1 MESKSVEA
9 EVLLR
14 QLGGLGIQLSEAVN
28 KLADMDVLA
37 TGNGIAYQTAREEYE
52 DQLAEA
58 FRRSNGSSVD
68 ARKADARLQ
77 CRDARKL
84 AEEASAA
91 WERSKSRLRS
101 QQAVVRTITTRI
113 EVGRSLLSHEKA
125 LMNLGG

>member
-37 TGNGIAYQTAREEYE
+37 TGNGIAYQTAREDYE
-52 DQLAEA
+52 DLFAAA
-58 FRRSNGSSVD
+58 FRD
-68 ARKADARLQ
+68 ADGAVESRKADARLA
-77 CRDARKL
+77 CRSARKL
-84 AEEASAA
+84 VEEASAE
-91 WERSKSRLRS
+91 WERSKARLRS
-101 QQAVVRTITTRI
+101 QQAIVRTITTRI